1 MRRVLRQIL
10 RRGRGGIN
18 KMNIPVTAS
27 KIIDRAILLEEGGA
41 IVIPCSS
48 YEEMERLRIRLYKLK
63 KELQKGYKD
72 TAVSLDIKRKVTS
85 DRWTLFI
92 TKDTALE
99 GVFIVEG
106 GEAKA
111 FEDEV
116 KPPEE
121 AKILKEPK
129 EPEVLKEPEA
139 DFDDIAEEIEKAQG
153 LTKEEDNKETSKI
166 DTSEGE

>member
-1 MRRVLRQIL
+1 
-10 RRGRGGIN
+10 
-18 KMNIPVTAS
+18 MNISVTAS
-27 KIIDRAILLEEGGA
+27 KIIDRAMLLEEGGA

-99 GVFIVEG
+99 GVFIVEEG
-106 GEAKA
+106 KAKPFDSAPEKEAELSK
-111 FEDEV
+111 
-116 KPPEE
+116 EE
-121 AKILKEPK
+121 EPTLPI
-129 EPEVLKEPEA
+129 EEQS
-139 DFDDIAEEIEKAQG
+139 FDDAADEIEKNQG
-153 LTKEEDNKETSKI
+153 LNKKEEE
-166 DTSEGE
+166 

>member
-1 MRRVLRQIL
+1 
-10 RRGRGGIN
+10 
-18 KMNIPVTAS
+18 MNIPVTAS

-63 KELQKGYKD
+63 KELQKSYKD
-72 TAVSLDIKRKVTS
+72 TAISLDIKRKVTS

-111 FEDEV
+111 FENEL
-116 KPPEE
+116 PEELPEE
-121 AKILKEPK
+121 AKIPK
-129 EPEVLKEPEA
+129 EPEVPEA
-139 DFDDIAEEIEKAQG
+139 DFDDVAEEIEKAQG
-153 LTKEEDNKETSKI
+153 LTKEEDNKETSNI
-166 DTSEGE
+166 NVSEGE